1 LGLAVA
7 RVSGQGELARV
18 SVMSK
23 PATVAIAV
31 ASIGVVALLFFL
43 VRNKDQPSIPGRPPG
58 PAAVAEPTAPEPAP
72 YVPETAE
79 GKPHPAPGTT
89 AAARS
94 ALPAPV
100 ESNADKPLDEQW
112 LLTELQDLA
121 ASDPP
126 RSLKLAR
133 EAVKR
138 FPDSPNAPEFE
149 WNVVK
154 ALFNMRQIEDAEQ
167 EARIMVSKYPDNHF
181 TGDVV
186 HHLLNHPPN
195 P

>member
-1 LGLAVA
+1 M
-7 RVSGQGELARV
+7 

-23 PATVAIAV
+23 PGAVAIAA
-31 ASIGVVALLFFL
+31 ASVSVVALLSFFVL
-43 VRNKDQPSIPGRPPG
+43 NKDDRPLTALKRR
-58 PAAVAEPTAPEPAP
+58 PAPVAEPAASEPAP
-72 YVPETAE
+72 SVPETAQVE
-79 GKPHPAPGTT
+79 PHPSERTT
-89 AAARS
+89 AVARS
-94 ALPAPV
+94 DLPAPA
-100 ESNADKPLDEQW
+100 EPKGDKPLDEPS

-133 EAVKR
+133 EAVAR

-154 ALFNMRQIEDAEQ
+154 ALFNMRRIDDAEQ
-167 EARIMVSKYPDNHF
+167 EARVMVARYPGNHF

-195 P
+195 PSDVPP

>member
-1 LGLAVA
+1 
-7 RVSGQGELARV
+7 
-18 SVMSK
+18 MSK
-23 PATVAIAV
+23 PVTVAIALAAFGLV
-31 ASIGVVALLFFL
+31 AVLLL
-43 VRNKDQPSIPGRPPG
+43 RVRNEGPRSTPVRP
-58 PAAVAEPTAPEPAP
+58 PEPATLAEP
-72 YVPETAE
+72 GTSDPGLSVPETAAVN
-79 GKPHPAPGTT
+79 PRAAPGTI
-89 AAARS
+89 AVARS
-94 ALPAPV
+94 ARPA
-100 ESNADKPLDEQW
+100 LDEPS

-133 EAVKR
+133 EALAR

-154 ALFNMRQIEDAEQ
+154 ALFNMRQLEDAEQ
-167 EARIMVSKYPDNHF
+167 EARIMAAKYPDNRF

-195 P
+195 PSDVPP